1 MKRFLF
7 VAGLVFTVTVGV
19 VVGVRLS
26 AEAMAVVVGIVC
38 GVLASVP
45 TSAILV
51 WTLRVRE
58 KQVEAQLGSGRLGGQ
73 YPPVV
78 VVNGPGPVNGVNGA
92 NGGYPPALPVGN
104 GGRSFKVIGQDKT
117 ESSGDLLPPI
127 WSEL

>member
-1 MKRFLF
+1 
-7 VAGLVFTVTVGV
+7 VTIGV

-26 AEAMAVVVGIVC
+26 PEAMAVVVGIVC

-58 KQVEAQLGSGRLGGQ
+58 KQVEAQMGQGRMMGQ

-78 VVNGPGPVNGVNGA
+78 VVNGQGPVNGA
-92 NGGYPPALPVGN
+92 NGSYPPALPVGN

-117 ESSGDLLPPI
+117 ESGGDMLPPI
-127 WSEL
+127 WSDL

>member
-26 AEAMAVVVGIVC
+26 PEAMAVVVGIVC

-58 KQVEAQLGSGRLGGQ
+58 KQVEAQMGQGRMMGQ

-78 VVNGPGPVNGVNGA
+78 VVNGQTPVNGTTGS
-92 NGGYPPALPVGN
+92 YPPALPVGN

-117 ESSGDLLPPI
+117 ESGGDMLPPI
-127 WSEL
+127 WSDL

>member
-19 VVGVRLS
+19 VVGIRLS

-58 KQVEAQLGSGRLGGQ
+58 KQVEAQMGSGRVMGQ

-78 VVNGPGPVNGVNGA
+78 VVNGQGPVNGTNGA
-92 NGGYPPALPVGN
+92 YPPALPVGN
-104 GGRSFKVIGQDKT
+104 GGGRSFKVIGQDKT
-117 ESSGDLLPPI
+117 ESGSDMLPPI
-127 WSEL
+127 WSDL

>member
-19 VVGVRLS
+19 VVGIRLS

-58 KQVEAQLGSGRLGGQ
+58 KQVEAQ
-73 YPPVV
+73 
-78 VVNGPGPVNGVNGA
+78 NW
-92 NGGYPPALPVGN
+92 PA
-104 GGRSFKVIGQDKT
+104 
-117 ESSGDLLPPI
+117 
-127 WSEL
+127 